1 MGVCQGGN
9 LQPDE
14 YGPTPGKSQ
23 KPSHYG
29 YAGGFLT
36 DDGLLFKWGKFLNA
50 DKMVEAYGVV
60 PGEFM
65 NTGFLTLKP
74 ISIMVNKYVDLIN
87 DPDEPDSMSNFI
99 TIFVFLKAIVHRIL
113 EHKNVLFT

>member
-1 MGVCQGGN
+1 MYTALHPEKVKN
-9 LQPDE
+9 LVTMVTSVDF
-14 YGPTPGKSQ
+14 S
-23 KPSHYG
+23 
-29 YAGGFLT
+29 T

-74 ISIMVNKYVDLIN
+74 ISLMVNMIN

-113 EHKNVLFT
+113 EHKNFLFT

>member
-1 MGVCQGGN
+1 MKMQAT
-9 LQPDE
+9 
-14 YGPTPGKSQ
+14 Y
-23 KPSHYG
+23 
-29 YAGGFLT
+29 
-36 DDGLLFKWGKFLNA
+36 DGLLFKWGKFLNA

-99 TIFVFLKAIVHRIL
+99 TIFVFLKAIAHRIL